1 MTDASAPV
9 VPQADQ
15 SWELTSEIQ
24 TQAIQLANSVSIPS
38 PSAVLDPPTRSLRR
52 SLLGASPAKD
62 SSSGTPAATLWPTVV
77 GNASC
82 YPFGAIKLCTFPST
96 VKMTQA
102 DWMFTCWEAG
112 LQPFGIYTYSQLY
125 MLTWGS
131 QVVGVPVGAVQSIVA
146 QVG

>member
-1 MTDASAPV
+1 MRRNLLGGASADSTWP
-9 VPQADQ
+9 PQ
-15 SWELTSEIQ
+15 
-24 TQAIQLANSVSIPS
+24 
-38 PSAVLDPPTRSLRR
+38 
-52 SLLGASPAKD
+52 
-62 SSSGTPAATLWPTVV
+62 ATLWPTVV

-82 YPFGAIKLCTFPST
+82 YPFGAVKLCTFPST
-96 VKMTQA
+96 VRMTQA

-146 QVG
+146 QV